1 MSQKSVEV
9 LDTTLRDGAQTVNV
23 SFTLNDK
30 LRLAQVLDE
39 LGVDYI
45 EGGWPG
51 SNPKD
56 EEFFNQVKKLSL
68 VHSKVAA
75 FGSTKKSGSRADED
89 PSLKAIA
96 RSGAE
101 VAVVFGKTWI
111 LHVDQVLKV
120 SRQENLDLIHDS
132 LSYLKSL
139 GLKVIFDA
147 EHFYQGFG
155 ADREYALE
163 ALKVAEEAKVDV
175 ITLADTNGG
184 TLPSRVYEVTKMV
197 KERIKSKL
205 GIHAHNDLGCG
216 VANTLM
222 GVMAGARHIQGTIN
236 GLGERTGNAD
246 LVQVIP
252 TLVAKLG
259 LGALK
264 GRESLKMLR
273 NVSRLVSELAGLP
286 PNPYQP
292 YIGDNAFTHKAGVH
306 VDAVLKNT
314 SAYEHIDPQVVGN
327 TRSVAISEL
336 SGTANLV
343 THATNILGIEVKKSD
358 ERLKRALAEVKRL
371 EKAGYSFDSSPAS
384 ALLILMR
391 SLGIYRKLIDM
402 QYWKVISETGTSIG
416 LVKANSRLRVAEGK
430 GPINAVDLAIR
441 AALLSDY
448 PELSKITLVD
458 YKVVLP
464 GEVKNTES
472 MVRVT
477 VEFADESNSWRTMG
491 VSANVIE
498 ASVKALVD
506 GLDFFLQTRRI
517 AKGATVHQSATS
529 LHPKTLT
536 GFSIRTKS

>member
-111 LHVDQVLKV
+111 LHVDHVLKV

-273 NVSRLVSELAGLP
+273 NVSRLVSELAGIP

-536 GFSIRTKS
+536 GFPIRTKS

>member
-111 LHVDQVLKV
+111 LHVDHVLKV

-259 LGALK
+259 LRALK

-273 NVSRLVSELAGLP
+273 NVSRLVSELAGIP

>member
-1 MSQKSVEV
+1 VSQKSVEV

-259 LGALK
+259 LRALK

-273 NVSRLVSELAGLP
+273 SVSRLVSELAGLP

-529 LHPKTLT
+529 LHPKSLT

>member
-111 LHVDQVLKV
+111 LHVDHVLKV

>member
-1 MSQKSVEV
+1 
-9 LDTTLRDGAQTVNV
+9 
-23 SFTLNDK
+23 
-30 LRLAQVLDE
+30 
-39 LGVDYI
+39 
-45 EGGWPG
+45 
-51 SNPKD
+51 
-56 EEFFNQVKKLSL
+56 
-68 VHSKVAA
+68 
-75 FGSTKKSGSRADED
+75 
-89 PSLKAIA
+89 
-96 RSGAE
+96 
-101 VAVVFGKTWI
+101 
-111 LHVDQVLKV
+111 
-120 SRQENLDLIHDS
+120 
-132 LSYLKSL
+132 
-139 GLKVIFDA
+139 
-147 EHFYQGFG
+147 
-155 ADREYALE
+155 
-163 ALKVAEEAKVDV
+163 
-175 ITLADTNGG
+175 
-184 TLPSRVYEVTKMV
+184 
-197 KERIKSKL
+197 
-205 GIHAHNDLGCG
+205 
-216 VANTLM
+216 
-222 GVMAGARHIQGTIN
+222 
-236 GLGERTGNAD
+236 
-246 LVQVIP
+246 
-252 TLVAKLG
+252 
-259 LGALK
+259 
-264 GRESLKMLR
+264 
-273 NVSRLVSELAGLP
+273 
-286 PNPYQP
+286 
-292 YIGDNAFTHKAGVH
+292 
-306 VDAVLKNT
+306 
-314 SAYEHIDPQVVGN
+314 
-327 TRSVAISEL
+327 
-336 SGTANLV
+336 
-343 THATNILGIEVKKSD
+343 SD

>member
-111 LHVDQVLKV
+111 LHVDHVLKV

-259 LGALK
+259 LRALK

-273 NVSRLVSELAGLP
+273 SVSRLVSELAGLP

-391 SLGIYRKLIDM
+391 SLGIYRKLIDL

-529 LHPKTLT
+529 LHPKSLT

>member
-30 LRLAQVLDE
+30 LRLAQVLDQ

-96 RSGAE
+96 RSGVE

-163 ALKVAEEAKVDV
+163 ALKVAEEARVDV

-184 TLPSRVYEVTKMV
+184 TLPSRVFEVTKMV

-259 LGALK
+259 LRALK

-273 NVSRLVSELAGLP
+273 SVSRLVSELAGLP

-529 LHPKTLT
+529 LHPKSLT

>member
-111 LHVDQVLKV
+111 LHVDHVLRV

-163 ALKVAEEAKVDV
+163 ALKVAEEARVDV

-252 TLVAKLG
+252 TLVAKLR
-259 LGALK
+259 LRALK

-343 THATNILGIEVKKSD
+343 THGTNILGIEVKKSD

-536 GFSIRTKS
+536 GFSIRAKS

>member
-1 MSQKSVEV
+1 VSQKSVEV

-111 LHVDQVLKV
+111 LHVDHVLKV

-273 NVSRLVSELAGLP
+273 NVSRLVSELAGIP

-536 GFSIRTKS
+536 GFSIRAKS

>member
-75 FGSTKKSGSRADED
+75 FGSTKKSGNRADED

-184 TLPSRVYEVTKMV
+184 TLPSRVYEVTMMV

-273 NVSRLVSELAGLP
+273 NVSRLVSELAGIP

-517 AKGATVHQSATS
+517 AKGATVHQSVTS

>member
-1 MSQKSVEV
+1 VSQKSVEV

-111 LHVDQVLKV
+111 LHVDHVLRV

-163 ALKVAEEAKVDV
+163 ALKVAEEARVDV

-259 LGALK
+259 LRALK
-264 GRESLKMLR
+264 GMESLKMLR

-536 GFSIRTKS
+536 GFSIRAKS

>member
-111 LHVDQVLKV
+111 LHVDHVLKV

-184 TLPSRVYEVTKMV
+184 TLPSRVYEVTMMV

-259 LGALK
+259 LRALK

-273 NVSRLVSELAGLP
+273 NVSRLVSELAGIP

>member
-111 LHVDQVLKV
+111 LHVDHVLKV

-197 KERIKSKL
+197 RERIKSKL

-264 GRESLKMLR
+264 GMESLKMLR
-273 NVSRLVSELAGLP
+273 NVSRLVSELAGIP

>member
-75 FGSTKKSGSRADED
+75 FGSTKKSGNRADED

-132 LSYLKSL
+132 LSYLQSL

-184 TLPSRVYEVTKMV
+184 TLPSRVYEVTMMV

-273 NVSRLVSELAGLP
+273 NVSRLVSELAGIP

>member
-75 FGSTKKSGSRADED
+75 FGSTKKSGNRADED

-111 LHVDQVLKV
+111 LHVDHVLKV

-197 KERIKSKL
+197 RERIKSKL

-264 GRESLKMLR
+264 GMESLKMLR
-273 NVSRLVSELAGLP
+273 NVSRLVSELAGIP

-529 LHPKTLT
+529 LHPKPLT

>member
-1 MSQKSVEV
+1 VSQKSVEV

-75 FGSTKKSGSRADED
+75 FGSTKKSGNRADED

-96 RSGAE
+96 RSGVE

-259 LGALK
+259 LIALK
-264 GRESLKMLR
+264 GMESLKMLR
-273 NVSRLVSELAGLP
+273 SVSRLVSELAGLP

-517 AKGATVHQSATS
+517 AKGATVHQSATG

>member
-1 MSQKSVEV
+1 VSQKSVEV

-197 KERIKSKL
+197 RERIKSKL

-259 LGALK
+259 LRALK

>member
-111 LHVDQVLKV
+111 LHVDHVLKV

-259 LGALK
+259 LRALK

>member
-56 EEFFNQVKKLSL
+56 EEFFNQVKELSL

-259 LGALK
+259 LRALK

-517 AKGATVHQSATS
+517 AKGATVHQSVTS

>member
-111 LHVDQVLKV
+111 LHVDHVLKV

-273 NVSRLVSELAGLP
+273 NVSRLVSELAGIP

>member
-111 LHVDQVLKV
+111 LHVDHVLRV

-163 ALKVAEEAKVDV
+163 ALKVAEEARVDV

-259 LGALK
+259 LRALK
-264 GRESLKMLR
+264 GMESLKMLR

-343 THATNILGIEVKKSD
+343 THGTNILGIEVKKSD

-536 GFSIRTKS
+536 GFSIRAKS

>member
-1 MSQKSVEV
+1 M
-9 LDTTLRDGAQTVNV
+9 
-23 SFTLNDK
+23 
-30 LRLAQVLDE
+30 
-39 LGVDYI
+39 
-45 EGGWPG
+45 
-51 SNPKD
+51 
-56 EEFFNQVKKLSL
+56 
-68 VHSKVAA
+68 
-75 FGSTKKSGSRADED
+75 
-89 PSLKAIA
+89 
-96 RSGAE
+96 
-101 VAVVFGKTWI
+101 
-111 LHVDQVLKV
+111 
-120 SRQENLDLIHDS
+120 
-132 LSYLKSL
+132 
-139 GLKVIFDA
+139 KVIFDA

-197 KERIKSKL
+197 RERIKSKL

-259 LGALK
+259 LRALK

-536 GFSIRTKS
+536 GFPIRTKS

>member
-197 KERIKSKL
+197 RERIKSKL

-259 LGALK
+259 LRALK

-536 GFSIRTKS
+536 GFPIRTKS

>member
-184 TLPSRVYEVTKMV
+184 TLPSRVYEVTMMV

-259 LGALK
+259 LRALK
-264 GRESLKMLR
+264 GMESLKMLR
-273 NVSRLVSELAGLP
+273 NVSRLVSELAGIP

>member
-184 TLPSRVYEVTKMV
+184 TLPSRVYEVTMMV

-259 LGALK
+259 LRALK

-273 NVSRLVSELAGLP
+273 NVSRLVSELAGIP

-529 LHPKTLT
+529 LHPKPLT